1 MKKVFNKLSLIAK
14 SGWGLLFMTAIVLTV
29 GGFTADLAAAQSG
42 EPPSAANS
50 PLRGPGDHQGGQ
62 HGLGELLDGIVDF
75 DEIVAGAL
83 GITVDELDAAREAGT
98 PMPELIDELGLDQ
111 ETVRQEI
118 QSAVEAAVEQAVTDG
133 TLTEEEA
140 EAFLNPPAPPQRGQ
154 GEGPG
159 DFYPSFPRAFSGNPS
174 LECGYPIKTFTQTAG
189 TTKCPLGQAGMTTEP
204 LRQLI
209 ALKPPLTVIT
219 PSVNQ

>member
-1 MKKVFNKLSLIAK
+1 
-14 SGWGLLFMTAIVLTV
+14 
-29 GGFTADLAAAQSG
+29 
-42 EPPSAANS
+42 
-50 PLRGPGDHQGGQ
+50 
-62 HGLGELLDGIVDF
+62 LLDGIVDF

-159 DFYPSFPRAFSGNPS
+159 ELLDGIVDLDEIVAGVLGITVDELDAAR
-174 LECGYPIKTFTQTAG
+174 EAG
-189 TTKCPLGQAGMTTEP
+189 TPMPELIDELGLDQETVRQEIQSAVEAAVEQAVTDGTLTEEEAE
-204 LRQLI
+204 QI
-209 ALKPPLTVIT
+209 IT
-219 PSVNQ
+219 PPSQRGRGQGGEAPPPAGDDSGDGSDTAPTGPPDRGPRNGGGERGGRQ